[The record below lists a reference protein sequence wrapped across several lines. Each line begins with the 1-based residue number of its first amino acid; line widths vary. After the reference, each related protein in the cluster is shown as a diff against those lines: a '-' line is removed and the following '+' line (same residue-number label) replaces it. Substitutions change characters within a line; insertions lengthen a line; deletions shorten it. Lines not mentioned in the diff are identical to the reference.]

1 MRRIENIL
9 DQIAMYHSGADLGV
23 VQRAYVFSAQAH
35 QGQVRLSGEPYLTH
49 PLEVAGILADM
60 KLDVPSVTSGLLHDT
75 VEDTVATVEG
85 LDELFGQEVA
95 NIVDGVTKI
104 SQINFSTHAERQA
117 ENMRKM
123 ILAMATDIRVLL
135 VKLADRLHNMRT
147 LGFLPSAKQRLIA
160 QETIDIYAPL
170 AGRLGIHKIKSE
182 LQDLCLY
189 YLESD
194 AYQEILAGLTSRR
207 GERERYVRETIE
219 LIQTKMKEFKIGCE
233 LNGRPKHIH
242 SIYQK
247 MLEQNIT
254 IDQVYDITAFRII
267 VDSVKD
273 CYAALGIIHSMFK
286 PIPGRFKDYISLPKA
301 NGYQSLHT
309 AVIGA
314 YAERMEVQIRT
325 REMHLY
331 AENGIAAHW
340 RYKEGDRLTEY
351 ESQRFA
357 WLQSLLEWQRDLKD
371 PTEFLTSVREDLFP
385 EEVYVFTPAGD
396 VRELPRGATP
406 LDFAYTIHTEVG
418 HRCIGAKVN
427 GAIVPLKYHLKNG
440 DTIEVLTSKHNA
452 PSKDWLN
459 FVVTPKARNR
469 IRQWFHIEE
478 RDRAVSLGREMLEKE
493 FDKSELNFKQSVK
506 SGDLDNAAKDFSL
519 TGQED
524 LLASVGFGK
533 ISARQVVGKLKPPP
547 DKEHSF
553 VGRMVHRMRK
563 KPKEGIK
570 VRGVDDILIRFAG
583 CCNPLPGDEIVG
595 YITQGRGVT
604 IHSARCKN
612 LASADPERRIDV
624 EWDLQEGVTYPVRI
638 QVIVQDQ
645 PGRLAELTAA
655 IAETKVNITKASVEV
670 TPDRKAI
677 NEFTIQVSD
686 RNHLR
691 RIFQR
696 LKKMKWVE
704 KAVRLGSADLS

>member
-493 FDKSELNFKQSVK
+493 FDKSELN
-506 SGDLDNAAKDFSL
+506 
-519 TGQED
+519 
-524 LLASVGFGK
+524 
-533 ISARQVVGKLKPPP
+533 
-547 DKEHSF
+547 
-553 VGRMVHRMRK
+553 
-563 KPKEGIK
+563 
-570 VRGVDDILIRFAG
+570 
-583 CCNPLPGDEIVG
+583 
-595 YITQGRGVT
+595 
-604 IHSARCKN
+604 
-612 LASADPERRIDV
+612 
-624 EWDLQEGVTYPVRI
+624 
-638 QVIVQDQ
+638 
-645 PGRLAELTAA
+645 
-655 IAETKVNITKASVEV
+655 
-670 TPDRKAI
+670 
-677 NEFTIQVSD
+677 
-686 RNHLR
+686 
-691 RIFQR
+691 
-696 LKKMKWVE
+696 
-704 KAVRLGSADLS
+704 